1 MLVLALEK
9 SSVWS
14 QLAGVWNLVDQR
26 VIGQKPTYSL
36 AIAVMDH
43 STILLR
49 WVESS
54 FWLDG

>member
-1 MLVLALEK
+1 MLVLALEE

-14 QLAGVWNLVDQR
+14 QLASVWNLIDQR

-43 STILLR
+43 STILL
-49 WVESS
+49 S